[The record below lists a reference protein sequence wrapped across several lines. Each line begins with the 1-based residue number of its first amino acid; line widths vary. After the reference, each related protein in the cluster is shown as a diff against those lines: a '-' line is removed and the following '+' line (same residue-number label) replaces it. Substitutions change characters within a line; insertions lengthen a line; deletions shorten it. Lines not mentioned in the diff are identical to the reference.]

1 MKKAKFFSGGFFD
14 TPLMNSRIKT
24 ASMTLKEKLLGYL
37 LGPFGIL
44 AFVAVV
50 NQLAELYYTEIFYI
64 DQIFGKG
71 SYLIMTWVTKA
82 VGILSG
88 ILIAYVVE
96 HTESKAGR
104 VRPLILIGCLLSAIS
119 GFFMFFIPEMPNVA
133 KLVWI
138 YIFNILYNGF
148 GAQLLA
154 LRTHMFTLCT
164 RSQNDRNLVNIFEKM
179 SSFLLVG
186 TAVTLTVGSV
196 LYYTMLHGHPKGNW
210 IGLIGAFAALSV
222 PLSFIQYYYT
232 KERVTADGE
241 LVKKN
246 EESAIPLIEQVKA
259 LFVSKYWLMATAI
272 TVTMTIANNLAGYN
286 LNTNFCTIILG
297 ATAENN
303 YNLFYTIASGVPMGL
318 GILIVYPLC
327 KKFTIRKTTMAFGV
341 VAILGCLLGFISGT
355 NFFGAIAGNFIF
367 NMGTLPVIYILGALI
382 NAANDEVEYNKGF
395 RPEGTVSVAI
405 IMCILNLITGLFAGI
420 YETGLNMNG
429 YDPMADTAQPIG
441 VVNWI
446 YFIKYAVPAIEY
458 GIIILILFFMN
469 LEKNLPDM
477 QKAIRARYK
486 AAAEARG
493 EVWISPEELEQRERE
508 KNARLAEEA
517 RVADLKEMCA
527 RRGLDFDTENQ
538 KYLDKLSAKQA
549 KKVKK

>member
-1 MKKAKFFSGGFFD
+1 MKKQVKFFSGGLFD
-14 TPLMNSRIKT
+14 TPIMNSRIKT

-64 DQIFGKG
+64 DRIFGSG
-71 SYLIMTWVTKA
+71 SYLLMTWVTKA
-82 VGILSG
+82 VGILAG
-88 ILIAYVVE
+88 LLIAYVVE
-96 HTESKAGR
+96 HTESEAGR

-119 GFFMFFIPEMPNVA
+119 GFFMFFIPDMSDPA

-138 YIFNILYNGF
+138 YVFNILYNGF

-154 LRTHMFTLCT
+154 LRTNMFTLCT
-164 RSQNDRNLVNIFEKM
+164 RSQNDRNLVNLFEKM
-179 SSFLLVG
+179 SSFLFVG

-196 LYYTMLHGHPKGNW
+196 LYYTMLHNCPAGNW
-210 IGLIGAFAALSV
+210 IGLIGAFAAISL

-232 KERVTADGE
+232 KERVTSEGE
-241 LVKKN
+241 VMKKS
-246 EESAIPLIEQVKA
+246 EESGISLIKQIRG
-259 LFVSKYWLMATAI
+259 LFDSKYWLMAI
-272 TVTMTIANNLAGYN
+272 GLTVTMLIANNLAGYN

-297 ATAENN
+297 ATAENG
-303 YNLFYTIASGVPMGL
+303 YNLWYTVASGVPMGL

-327 KKFTIRKTTMAFGV
+327 KKFTIRKTTIAFSV
-341 VAILGCLLGFISGT
+341 VAILGCLLGFVSKS
-355 NFFGAIAGNFIF
+355 NFLGAVAGNFVF

-382 NAANDEVEYNKGF
+382 NAANDEVEYKHGF

-405 IMCILNLITGLFAGI
+405 IMCVVNLVTGVFAGV
-420 YETGLNMNG
+420 YETGLSMNG
-429 YDPMADTAQPIG
+429 YDPMADMLQPAS

-458 GIIILILFFMN
+458 AIIILILVFMD
-469 LEKNLPDM
+469 LEKKLPNM
-477 QKAIRARYK
+477 QNEIRARYK

-493 EVWISPEELEQRERE
+493 EIWISPEELEARE
-508 KNARLAEEA
+508 KEENAKLAEEA
-517 RVADLKEMCA
+517 RISDLKEKCA
-527 RRGLDFDTENQ
+527 KRGLDFDTENQ
-538 KYLDKLSAKQA
+538 KYLEKMA
-549 KKVKK
+549 KKAKK

>member
-1 MKKAKFFSGGFFD
+1 MKKQVKFFSGGLFD
-14 TPLMNSRIKT
+14 KPIMNSRVKT
-24 ASMTLKEKLLGYL
+24 ASMTWAEKLLGYL

-64 DQIFGKG
+64 DRIFGSG
-71 SYLIMTWVTKA
+71 SYLLMTWVTKA
-82 VGILSG
+82 IGIVAGL
-88 ILIAYVVE
+88 LIAYVVE

-119 GFFMFFIPEMPNVA
+119 GFFMFFIPDMPDMA

-164 RSQNDRNLVNIFEKM
+164 RSQNDRNLVNLFEKM

-196 LYYTMLHGHPKGNW
+196 LYYTMLHGHPAGNW
-210 IGLIGAFAALSV
+210 IGLIGAFAALSL
-222 PLSFIQYYYT
+222 PLSFVQYYYT
-232 KERVTADGE
+232 KERVTSEGE
-241 LVKKN
+241 IVRKN
-246 EESAIPLIEQVKA
+246 DESNISLMEQIKA
-259 LFVSKYWLMATAI
+259 LFTSKYWLMATAL
-272 TVTMTIANNLAGYN
+272 TVTMTIANNLQGYN

-297 ATAENN
+297 ANAENN

-327 KKFTIRKTTMAFGV
+327 KKFTIRKTTMAFSV
-341 VAILGCLLGFISGT
+341 VAILGCLVGFFAKT
-355 NFFGAIAGNFIF
+355 NFLGAIIGNFVF

-395 RPEGTVSVAI
+395 RPEGTVSMAI
-405 IMCILNLITGLFAGI
+405 IMCIVNLVTGIFAGV
-420 YETGLNMNG
+420 YETGLEMNG
-429 YDPMADTAQPIG
+429 YDPLLDMGQPAG
-441 VVNWI
+441 VINWI

-458 GIIILILFFMN
+458 VIIILILFFMK
-469 LEKNLPDM
+469 LESKLPDM
-477 QKAIRARYK
+477 QKAIRERYK

-493 EVWISPEELEQRERE
+493 EVWISPEELEEKERE
-508 KNARLAEEA
+508 ENARLAEEA
-517 RVADLKEMCA
+517 RISDLKAKCA
-527 RRGLDFDTENQ
+527 KRGLDFDIENQ
-538 KYLDKLSAKQA
+538 KYLEKVA
-549 KKVKK
+549 KKAKK

>member
-1 MKKAKFFSGGFFD
+1 MKKQVKFFSGGLFD
-14 TPLMNSRIKT
+14 SPLMNSRVKT
-24 ASMTLKEKLLGYL
+24 ASMTWAEKLLGYL

-64 DQIFGKG
+64 DRIFGSG
-71 SYLIMTWVTKA
+71 SYLLMTWVTKA
-82 VGILSG
+82 IGILSG

-119 GFFMFFIPEMPNVA
+119 GFFMFFIPDMPDMA

-164 RSQNDRNLVNIFEKM
+164 RSQDDRNLVNLFEKM

-196 LYYTMLHGHPKGNW
+196 LYYTMLHNHPAGNW

-232 KERVTADGE
+232 KERVTSEGE
-241 LVKKN
+241 AAKN
-246 EESAIPLIEQVKA
+246 KDDTGISTLEQVKA
-259 LFVSKYWLMATAI
+259 LFSSKYWLMATAL

-297 ATAENN
+297 ATADNSI
-303 YNLFYTIASGVPMGL
+303 NLLYTIASGVPMGL

-327 KKFTIRKTTMAFGV
+327 KRFTIRKTTMAFSV
-341 VAILGCLLGFISGT
+341 VAILGCLIGFISTT
-355 NFFGAIAGNFIF
+355 NFVGAIAGNFIF

-395 RPEGTVSVAI
+395 RPEGTVSMAI
-405 IMCILNLITGLFAGI
+405 IMCVVNLVTGIFAGV
-420 YETGLNMNG
+420 YETGLEMNG
-429 YDPMADTAQPIG
+429 YDPMLDTAQPVG
-441 VVNWI
+441 VVNWL

-458 GIIILILFFMN
+458 GLIILILLFMN
-469 LEKNLPDM
+469 LESRLPDM

-493 EVWISPEELEQRERE
+493 EAWISPEELEEREKE

-517 RVADLKEMCA
+517 RLADLKAKCA
-527 RRGLDFDTENQ
+527 KRGLDFDTENR
-538 KYLDKLSAKQA
+538 KYLDKKA
-549 KKVKK
+549 KKANKK

>member
-1 MKKAKFFSGGFFD
+1 MKKQVKFFSGGLFD
-14 TPLMNSRIKT
+14 SPIMNSRIKT
-24 ASMTLKEKLLGYL
+24 ASMTWTEKLLGYL

-64 DQIFGKG
+64 DRIFGSG
-71 SYLIMTWVTKA
+71 SYLLMTWVTKA
-82 VGILSG
+82 IGIVAGL
-88 ILIAYVVE
+88 LIAYVVE

-104 VRPLILIGCLLSAIS
+104 VRPLILIGCLLSAIA
-119 GFFMFFIPEMPNVA
+119 GFFMFFIPDMPNVA
-133 KLVWI
+133 KLIWI

-154 LRTHMFTLCT
+154 LRTNMFTLCT
-164 RSQNDRNLVNIFEKM
+164 RSQNDRNLVNLFEKM

-196 LYYTMLHGHPKGNW
+196 LYYTMLHGHPAGNW
-210 IGLIGAFAALSV
+210 IGLIGAFAALSL
-222 PLSFIQYYYT
+222 PLSFVQYYYT
-232 KERVTADGE
+232 KERVTSEGE
-241 LVKKN
+241 IVRKN
-246 EESAIPLIEQVKA
+246 DESNISLMEQIKA
-259 LFVSKYWLMATAI
+259 LFTSKYWLMATAL
-272 TVTMTIANNLAGYN
+272 TVTMTIANNLQGYN

-297 ATAENN
+297 ANAENN

-327 KKFTIRKTTMAFGV
+327 KKFTIRKTTMAFSV
-341 VAILGCLLGFISGT
+341 VAILGCLVGFFAKT
-355 NFFGAIAGNFIF
+355 NFLGAIIGNFVF

-395 RPEGTVSVAI
+395 RPEGTVSMAI
-405 IMCILNLITGLFAGI
+405 IMCIVNLVTGIFAGV

-429 YDPMADTAQPIG
+429 YDPLADMVQPTG
-441 VVNWI
+441 VINWI

-458 GIIILILFFMN
+458 VIIILILFFMN
-469 LEKNLPDM
+469 LENKLPDM
-477 QKAIRARYK
+477 QKAIRARYQ

-493 EVWISPEELEQRERE
+493 EVWISPEELEEKERE
-508 KNARLAEEA
+508 ENARLAEEA
-517 RVADLKEMCA
+517 RIADLKEKCA
-527 RRGLDFDTENQ
+527 KRGLDFDTENQ
-538 KYLDKLSAKQA
+538 KYLDKIA
-549 KKVKK
+549 KKAKKQ

>member
-1 MKKAKFFSGGFFD
+1 MKKQVKFFSGGLFD
-14 TPLMNSRIKT
+14 SPIMNSRIKT
-24 ASMTLKEKLLGYL
+24 ASMTWTEKLLGYL

-64 DQIFGKG
+64 DRIFGSG
-71 SYLIMTWVTKA
+71 SYLLMTWVTKA
-82 VGILSG
+82 IGIVAGL
-88 ILIAYVVE
+88 LIAYVVE

-104 VRPLILIGCLLSAIS
+104 VRPLILIGCLLSAIA
-119 GFFMFFIPEMPNVA
+119 GFFMFFIPDMPNVA
-133 KLVWI
+133 KLIWI

-154 LRTHMFTLCT
+154 LRTNMFTLCT
-164 RSQNDRNLVNIFEKM
+164 RSQNDRNLVNLFEKM

-196 LYYTMLHGHPKGNW
+196 LYYTMLHGHPAGNW
-210 IGLIGAFAALSV
+210 IGLIGAFAALSL
-222 PLSFIQYYYT
+222 PLSFVQYYYT
-232 KERVTADGE
+232 KERVTSEGE
-241 LVKKN
+241 IVRKN
-246 EESAIPLIEQVKA
+246 DESNISLMEQIKA
-259 LFVSKYWLMATAI
+259 LFTSKYWLMATAL
-272 TVTMTIANNLAGYN
+272 TVTMTIANNLQGYN

-297 ATAENN
+297 ANAENN

-327 KKFTIRKTTMAFGV
+327 KKFTIRKTTMAFSV
-341 VAILGCLLGFISGT
+341 VAILGCLVGFFAKT
-355 NFFGAIAGNFIF
+355 NFLGAIIGNFVF

-395 RPEGTVSVAI
+395 RPEGTVSMAI
-405 IMCILNLITGLFAGI
+405 IMCIVNLVTGIFAGV

-429 YDPMADTAQPIG
+429 YDPLADMVQPMG
-441 VVNWI
+441 VINWI

-458 GIIILILFFMN
+458 VIIILILFFMN
-469 LEKNLPDM
+469 LENKLPDM
-477 QKAIRARYK
+477 QKAIRARYQ

-493 EVWISPEELEQRERE
+493 EVWISPEELEEKERE
-508 KNARLAEEA
+508 ENARLAEEA
-517 RVADLKEMCA
+517 RISDLKAKCEK
-527 RRGLDFDTENQ
+527 RGLDFDTENQ
-538 KYLDKLSAKQA
+538 KYLDKIA
-549 KKVKK
+549 KKAKKQ

>member
-1 MKKAKFFSGGFFD
+1 MKKQVKFFSGGLFD
-14 TPLMNSRIKT
+14 SPIMNSRIKT
-24 ASMTLKEKLLGYL
+24 ASMTWVEKLLGYL

-64 DQIFGKG
+64 DNIFGSG
-71 SYLIMTWVTKA
+71 SYLLMTWVTKA

-96 HTESKAGR
+96 HTESRAGR
-104 VRPLILIGCLLSAIS
+104 VRPLILIGCLLSAVS
-119 GFFMFFIPEMPNVA
+119 GFFMFFIPDMPNVA
-133 KLVWI
+133 KLIWV

-164 RSQNDRNLVNIFEKM
+164 RSQDDRNLVNLFEKM

-196 LYYTMLHGHPKGNW
+196 LYYTMLHGHPASNW
-210 IGLIGAFAALSV
+210 IGLIGVFAAFSV

-232 KERVTADGE
+232 KERVTSESEAA
-241 LVKKN
+241 KKN
-246 EESAIPLIEQVKA
+246 DDTGISTLEQIKA
-259 LFVSKYWLMATAI
+259 LFTSKYWLMATAL

-297 ATAENN
+297 ATADNSI
-303 YNLFYTIASGVPMGL
+303 NLLYTIASGVPMGL

-327 KKFTIRKTTMAFGV
+327 KRFTIRKTTIGFSI
-341 VAILGCLLGFISGT
+341 VAILGCIVGFMAQT
-355 NFFGAIAGNFIF
+355 NFVGAIAGNFIF

-382 NAANDEVEYNKGF
+382 NAANDEVEYNNGF
-395 RPEGTVSVAI
+395 RPEGTVSMAI
-405 IMCILNLITGLFAGI
+405 IMCVVNLVTGIFAGV

-429 YDPMADTAQPIG
+429 YDPLADMAQPVG
-441 VVNWI
+441 VVNWL

-458 GIIILILFFMN
+458 GLIILILFFMN
-469 LEKNLPDM
+469 LESRLSEM
-477 QKAIRARYK
+477 QQAIRARYK
-486 AAAEARG
+486 AAAEVRG
-493 EVWISPEELEQRERE
+493 EVWISPEELEEQE
-508 KNARLAEEA
+508 KAENARIAEDA
-517 RVADLKEMCA
+517 RISDLRAKCLK
-527 RRGLDFDTENQ
+527 RGLDFDTENQ
-538 KYLDKLSAKQA
+538 KYLDKKA
-549 KKVKK
+549 KKANKK

>member
-1 MKKAKFFSGGFFD
+1 MKKQVKFFSGGLFD
-14 TPLMNSRIKT
+14 SPIMNSRIKT
-24 ASMTLKEKLLGYL
+24 ASMTWTEKLLGYL

-64 DQIFGKG
+64 DRIFGSG
-71 SYLIMTWVTKA
+71 SYLLMTWVTKA
-82 VGILSG
+82 IGIVAGL
-88 ILIAYVVE
+88 LIAYVVE

-119 GFFMFFIPEMPNVA
+119 GFFMFFIPDMPNVA
-133 KLVWI
+133 KLIWI

-154 LRTHMFTLCT
+154 LRTNMFTLCT
-164 RSQNDRNLVNIFEKM
+164 RSQNDRNLVNLFEKM

-196 LYYTMLHGHPKGNW
+196 LYYTMLHNHPAGNW
-210 IGLIGAFAALSV
+210 IGLIGAFAALSL
-222 PLSFIQYYYT
+222 PLSFVQYYYT
-232 KERVTADGE
+232 KERVTSEGE
-241 LVKKN
+241 IVRKN
-246 EESAIPLIEQVKA
+246 DESNISLMEQIKA
-259 LFVSKYWLMATAI
+259 LFTSKYWLMATAL
-272 TVTMTIANNLAGYN
+272 TVTMTIANNLQGYN

-297 ATAENN
+297 ANAENN

-327 KKFTIRKTTMAFGV
+327 KKFTIRKTTMAFSV
-341 VAILGCLLGFISGT
+341 VAILGCLVGFFAKT
-355 NFFGAIAGNFIF
+355 NFLGAIIGNFVF

-395 RPEGTVSVAI
+395 RPEGTVSMAI
-405 IMCILNLITGLFAGI
+405 IMCIVNLVTGIFAGV

-429 YDPMADTAQPIG
+429 YDPLADMVQPTG
-441 VVNWI
+441 VINWI

-458 GIIILILFFMN
+458 VIIILILFFMN
-469 LEKNLPDM
+469 LENKLPDM
-477 QKAIRARYK
+477 QKAIRARYQ

-493 EVWISPEELEQRERE
+493 EVWISPEELEEKERE
-508 KNARLAEEA
+508 ENARLAEEA
-517 RVADLKEMCA
+517 RIADLKIKCEK
-527 RRGLDFDTENQ
+527 RGLDFDTENQ
-538 KYLDKLSAKQA
+538 KYLDKIA
-549 KKVKK
+549 KKAKKQ

>member
-1 MKKAKFFSGGFFD
+1 MKKQVKFFSGGLFD
-14 TPLMNSRIKT
+14 SPIMNSRIKT
-24 ASMTLKEKLLGYL
+24 ASMTWTEKLLGYL

-64 DQIFGKG
+64 DRIFGSG
-71 SYLIMTWVTKA
+71 SYLLMTWVTKA
-82 VGILSG
+82 VGIVAGL
-88 ILIAYVVE
+88 LIAYVVE

-104 VRPLILIGCLLSAIS
+104 VRPLILIGCLLSAIA
-119 GFFMFFIPEMPNVA
+119 GFFMFFIPDMPNVA
-133 KLVWI
+133 KLIWI

-154 LRTHMFTLCT
+154 LRTNMFTLCT
-164 RSQNDRNLVNIFEKM
+164 RSQNDRNLVNLFEKM

-196 LYYTMLHGHPKGNW
+196 LYYTMLHNHPAGNW
-210 IGLIGAFAALSV
+210 IGLIGAFAALSL
-222 PLSFIQYYYT
+222 PLSFVQYYYT
-232 KERVTADGE
+232 KERVTSEGE
-241 LVKKN
+241 IVRKN
-246 EESAIPLIEQVKA
+246 DESNISLMEQIKA
-259 LFVSKYWLMATAI
+259 LFTSKYWLMATAL
-272 TVTMTIANNLAGYN
+272 TVTMTIANNLQGYN

-297 ATAENN
+297 ANAENN

-327 KKFTIRKTTMAFGV
+327 KKFTIRKTTMAFSV
-341 VAILGCLLGFISGT
+341 VAILGCLVGFFAKT
-355 NFFGAIAGNFIF
+355 NFLGAIIGNFVF

-395 RPEGTVSVAI
+395 RPEGTVSMAI
-405 IMCILNLITGLFAGI
+405 IMCIVNLVTGIFAGV

-429 YDPMADTAQPIG
+429 YDPLADMVQPTG
-441 VVNWI
+441 VINWI

-458 GIIILILFFMN
+458 VIIILILFFMN
-469 LEKNLPDM
+469 LENKLPDM
-477 QKAIRARYK
+477 QKAIRARYQ

-493 EVWISPEELEQRERE
+493 EVWISPEELEEKERE
-508 KNARLAEEA
+508 ENARLAEEA
-517 RVADLKEMCA
+517 RIADLKIKCEK
-527 RRGLDFDTENQ
+527 RGLDFDTENQ
-538 KYLDKLSAKQA
+538 KYLDKIA
-549 KKVKK
+549 KKAKKQ

>member
-1 MKKAKFFSGGFFD
+1 MKKQVKFFSGGLFD
-14 TPLMNSRIKT
+14 SPIMNSRIKT
-24 ASMTLKEKLLGYL
+24 ASMTWTEKLLGYL

-64 DQIFGKG
+64 DRIFGSG
-71 SYLIMTWVTKA
+71 SYLLMTWVTKA
-82 VGILSG
+82 IGIVAGL
-88 ILIAYVVE
+88 LIAYVVE

-119 GFFMFFIPEMPNVA
+119 GFFMFFIPDMPDTA

-154 LRTHMFTLCT
+154 LRTNMFTLCT
-164 RSQNDRNLVNIFEKM
+164 RSQNDRNLVNLFEKM

-196 LYYTMLHGHPKGNW
+196 LYYTMLHNHPAGNW
-210 IGLIGAFAALSV
+210 IGLIGAFAALSL
-222 PLSFIQYYYT
+222 PLSFVQYYYT
-232 KERVTADGE
+232 KERVTSEGE
-241 LVKKN
+241 IVRKN
-246 EESAIPLIEQVKA
+246 DESNISLMEQIKA
-259 LFVSKYWLMATAI
+259 LFTSKYWLMATAL
-272 TVTMTIANNLAGYN
+272 TVTMTIANNLQGYN

-297 ATAENN
+297 ANAENN

-327 KKFTIRKTTMAFGV
+327 KKFTIRKTTMAFSV
-341 VAILGCLLGFISGT
+341 VAILGCLVGFFAKT
-355 NFFGAIAGNFIF
+355 NFLGAIIGNFVF

-395 RPEGTVSVAI
+395 RPEGTVSMAI
-405 IMCILNLITGLFAGI
+405 IMCIVNLVTGIFAGV

-429 YDPMADTAQPIG
+429 YDPFADMVQPTG
-441 VVNWI
+441 VINWI

-458 GIIILILFFMN
+458 VIIILILFFMN
-469 LEKNLPDM
+469 LENKLPDM
-477 QKAIRARYK
+477 QKAIRARYQ

-493 EVWISPEELEQRERE
+493 EVWISPEELEEKERE
-508 KNARLAEEA
+508 ENARLAEEA
-517 RVADLKEMCA
+517 RIADLKEKCA
-527 RRGLDFDTENQ
+527 KRGLDFDTENQ
-538 KYLDKLSAKQA
+538 KYLDKIA
-549 KKVKK
+549 KKAKKQ

>member
-1 MKKAKFFSGGFFD
+1 MKKQVKFFSGGLFD
-14 TPLMNSRIKT
+14 RPIMNSRIKT
-24 ASMTLKEKLLGYL
+24 ASMTPLEKILGYL

-64 DQIFGKG
+64 DQLFGRG

-82 VGILSG
+82 VGIIAG

-104 VRPLILIGCLLSAIS
+104 VRPLILIGCLLSAAS
-119 GFFMFFIPEMPNVA
+119 GFFMFYIPDMPNVA

-164 RSQNDRNLVNIFEKM
+164 RSQNDRNVVNLFEKM
-179 SSFLLVG
+179 SSFLFVG

-196 LYYTMLHGHPKGNW
+196 LYYTMLHGHPAENW

-222 PLSFIQYYYT
+222 PLSFIHYYYT
-232 KERVTADGE
+232 KERVTLESGTAKTDNE
-241 LVKKN
+241 KKI
-246 EESAIPLIEQVKA
+246 SLLRQVGG
-259 LFVSKYWLMATAI
+259 LFTSKYWIMATAL

-297 ATAENN
+297 ATDSNSI
-303 YNLFYTIASGVPMGL
+303 NLLYTIASGVPMGL

-327 KKFTIRKTTMAFGV
+327 KKYTIRKTTMVFSI
-341 VAILGCLLGFISGT
+341 VAILGCALGYLAKT
-355 NFFGAIAGNFIF
+355 NFVGAIASNFIF

-382 NAANDEVEYNKGF
+382 NAANDEVEYKHGF

-405 IMCILNLITGLFAGI
+405 IMCILNLFTGIFAGV

-429 YDPMADTAQPIG
+429 YDPMADMAQPVG
-441 VVNWI
+441 VINWL

-458 GIIILILFFMN
+458 AIIILILLFMN
-469 LEKNLPDM
+469 LEKKLPDM
-477 QKAIRARYK
+477 QKTIRERYVAE
-486 AAAEARG
+486 AAARG
-493 EVWISPEELEQRERE
+493 EVWVSPEELEERE
-508 KNARLAEEA
+508 KEENARLAEEA
-517 RVADLKEMCA
+517 RLHDLREKCEK
-527 RRGLDFDTENQ
+527 RGLDFNKENQ
-538 KYLDKLSAKQA
+538 KYLDKKA
-549 KKVKK
+549 KKAKK

>member
-1 MKKAKFFSGGFFD
+1 MKKQVKFFSGGLFD
-14 TPLMNSRIKT
+14 SPIMNSRIKT
-24 ASMTLKEKLLGYL
+24 ASMTWTEKLLGYL

-64 DQIFGKG
+64 DRIFGSG
-71 SYLIMTWVTKA
+71 SYLLMTWVTKA
-82 VGILSG
+82 IGIVAGL
-88 ILIAYVVE
+88 LIAYVVE

-119 GFFMFFIPEMPNVA
+119 GFFMFFIPDMPNVA
-133 KLVWI
+133 KLIWI

-154 LRTHMFTLCT
+154 LRTNMFTLCT
-164 RSQNDRNLVNIFEKM
+164 RSQNDRNLVNLFEKM

-196 LYYTMLHGHPKGNW
+196 LYYTMLHGHPAGNW
-210 IGLIGAFAALSV
+210 IGLIGAFAALSL
-222 PLSFIQYYYT
+222 PLSFVQYYYT
-232 KERVTADGE
+232 KERVTSEGE
-241 LVKKN
+241 IVRKN
-246 EESAIPLIEQVKA
+246 DESNISLMEQIKA
-259 LFVSKYWLMATAI
+259 LFTSKYWLMATAL
-272 TVTMTIANNLAGYN
+272 TVTMTIANNLQGYN

-297 ATAENN
+297 ANAENN

-327 KKFTIRKTTMAFGV
+327 KKFTIRKTTMAFSV
-341 VAILGCLLGFISGT
+341 VAILGCLVGFFAKT
-355 NFFGAIAGNFIF
+355 NFLGAIIGNFVF

-395 RPEGTVSVAI
+395 RPEGTVSMAI
-405 IMCILNLITGLFAGI
+405 IMCIVNLVTGIFAGV

-429 YDPMADTAQPIG
+429 YDPLADMVQPTG
-441 VVNWI
+441 VINWI

-458 GIIILILFFMN
+458 VIIILILFFMN
-469 LEKNLPDM
+469 LENKLPDM
-477 QKAIRARYK
+477 QKAIRARYQ

-493 EVWISPEELEQRERE
+493 EVWISPEELEEKERE
-508 KNARLAEEA
+508 ENARLAEEA
-517 RVADLKEMCA
+517 RIADLKIKCEK
-527 RRGLDFDTENQ
+527 RGLDFDTENQ
-538 KYLDKLSAKQA
+538 KYLDKIA
-549 KKVKK
+549 KKAKK

>member
-1 MKKAKFFSGGFFD
+1 MKKQVKFFSGGLFD
-14 TPLMNSRIKT
+14 SPIMNSRIKT
-24 ASMTLKEKLLGYL
+24 ASMTWTEKLLGYL

-64 DQIFGKG
+64 DRIFGSG
-71 SYLIMTWVTKA
+71 SYLLMTWVTKA
-82 VGILSG
+82 VGIVAGL
-88 ILIAYVVE
+88 LIAYVVE

-104 VRPLILIGCLLSAIS
+104 VRPLILIGCLLSAIA
-119 GFFMFFIPEMPNVA
+119 GFFMFFIPDMPDMA

-164 RSQNDRNLVNIFEKM
+164 RSQNDRNLVNLFEKM

-196 LYYTMLHGHPKGNW
+196 LYYTMLHGYPAGNW
-210 IGLIGAFAALSV
+210 IGLIGAFAALSL
-222 PLSFIQYYYT
+222 PLSFVQYYYT
-232 KERVTADGE
+232 KERVTSEGE
-241 LVKKN
+241 IVRKN
-246 EESAIPLIEQVKA
+246 DESNISLMEQIKA
-259 LFVSKYWLMATAI
+259 LFTSKYWLMATAL
-272 TVTMTIANNLAGYN
+272 TVTMTIANNLQGYN

-297 ATAENN
+297 ANAENN

-327 KKFTIRKTTMAFGV
+327 KKFTIRKTTMAFSV
-341 VAILGCLLGFISGT
+341 VAILGCLVGFFAKT
-355 NFFGAIAGNFIF
+355 NFLGAIIGNFVF

-395 RPEGTVSVAI
+395 RPEGTVSMAI
-405 IMCILNLITGLFAGI
+405 IMCIVNLVTGIFAGV

-429 YDPMADTAQPIG
+429 YDPLADMVQPMG
-441 VVNWI
+441 VINWI

-458 GIIILILFFMN
+458 VIIILILFFMN
-469 LEKNLPDM
+469 LENKLPDM
-477 QKAIRARYK
+477 QKAIRARYQ

-493 EVWISPEELEQRERE
+493 EVWISPEELEEKERE
-508 KNARLAEEA
+508 ENARLAEEA
-517 RVADLKEMCA
+517 RIADLKIKCEK
-527 RRGLDFDTENQ
+527 RGLDFDTENQ
-538 KYLDKLSAKQA
+538 KYLDKIA
-549 KKVKK
+549 KKAKKQ

>member
-1 MKKAKFFSGGFFD
+1 MKKQIKFFSGGLFD
-14 TPLMNSRIKT
+14 KPIMNSRIKT
-24 ASMTLKEKLLGYL
+24 ASMTLMEKLLGYL

-64 DQIFGKG
+64 DRIFGSG
-71 SYLIMTWVTKA
+71 SYLVMTWVTKA
-82 VGILSG
+82 IGILSG
-88 ILIAYVVE
+88 IIIAYVVE

-104 VRPLILIGCLLSAIS
+104 VRPLILIGCLLSAVS
-119 GFFMFFIPEMPNVA
+119 GFFMFFIPDMPNVA

-164 RSQNDRNLVNIFEKM
+164 RSQNDRNLVNLFEKM

-196 LYYTMLHGHPKGNW
+196 LYYTMLHNHPAGNW

-232 KERVTADGE
+232 KERVTSEGE
-241 LVKKN
+241 VSKKSEN
-246 EESAIPLIEQVKA
+246 ASISTLEQIKA
-259 LFVSKYWLMATAI
+259 LFNSKYWLMATAL

-297 ATAENN
+297 ATADNSI
-303 YNLFYTIASGVPMGL
+303 NLLYTIASGVPMGL

-327 KKFTIRKTTMAFGV
+327 KKFTIRKTTMAFSI
-341 VAILGCLLGFISGT
+341 VAILGCLIGFLSTT
-355 NFFGAIAGNFIF
+355 NFIGAIAGNFIF

-395 RPEGTVSVAI
+395 RPEGTVSMAI
-405 IMCILNLITGLFAGI
+405 IMCVVNLVTGVFAGV
-420 YETGLNMNG
+420 YETGLEMNG
-429 YDPMADTAQPIG
+429 YDPILDTLQPDG
-441 VVNWI
+441 VVNWL

-458 GIIILILFFMN
+458 GIIILILVFMD
-469 LEKNLPDM
+469 LEKKLPDM
-477 QKAIRARYK
+477 QKEIRARYK

-493 EVWISPEELEQRERE
+493 DVWVSPEELEERE
-508 KNARLAEEA
+508 KEENARLAEEA
-517 RVADLKEMCA
+517 RIADLKEKCA
-527 RRGLDFDTENQ
+527 KRGLDFDTENQ
-538 KYLDKLSAKQA
+538 KYLDKRA
-549 KKVKK
+549 KK

>member
-1 MKKAKFFSGGFFD
+1 MKKQIKFFSGGLFD
-14 TPLMNSRIKT
+14 SPLMNSRVKT
-24 ASMTLKEKLLGYL
+24 ASMTWMEKLLGYL
-37 LGPFGIL
+37 FGPFGIL

-64 DQIFGKG
+64 DRIFGSG
-71 SYLIMTWVTKA
+71 SYLMMTWVTKA

-96 HTESKAGR
+96 HTDSKAGR

-119 GFFMFFIPEMPNVA
+119 GFFMFYIPDMPNVA

-138 YIFNILYNGF
+138 YIFNILYNGL

-164 RSQNDRNLVNIFEKM
+164 RSQDDRNLVNLFEKM

-196 LYYTMLHGHPKGNW
+196 LYYTMLHGHPASNW
-210 IGLIGAFAALSV
+210 IGLIGAFAAFSI

-232 KERVTADGE
+232 KERVTSEGE
-241 LVKKN
+241 AAKKS
-246 EESAIPLIEQVKA
+246 EESTISIGEQIKA
-259 LFVSKYWLMATAI
+259 LFASKYWLMATAL
-272 TVTMTIANNLAGYN
+272 TVTMTIANNLAGFN

-303 YNLFYTIASGVPMGL
+303 YNLFYTIASGIPMGL

-327 KKFTIRKTTMAFGV
+327 KKFTIRKTTMAFSV
-341 VAILGCLLGFISGT
+341 VAILGCILGFLSGT
-355 NFFGAIAGNFIF
+355 NFFGAIAGNFIY

-395 RPEGTVSVAI
+395 RPEGTVSMAI
-405 IMCILNLITGLFAGI
+405 IMCVVNLVTGVFAGV
-420 YETGLNMNG
+420 YETGLEING
-429 YDPMADTAQPIG
+429 YDPMLDMAQPVG
-441 VVNWI
+441 VVNWL
-446 YFIKYAVPAIEY
+446 YFIKYAIPAIEY
-458 GIIILILFFMN
+458 ALIILILFFMN
-469 LEKNLPDM
+469 LEGKLPDM
-477 QKAIRARYK
+477 QKAVRARYK

-493 EVWISPEELEQRERE
+493 EVWVSPEELEQKE
-508 KNARLAEEA
+508 KEENARLAEEA
-517 RVADLKEMCA
+517 RISDLKAKCEK
-527 RRGLDFDTENQ
+527 RGLDFDTENQ
-538 KYLDKLSAKQA
+538 KYLDKKA
-549 KKVKK
+549 KKANKK